1 MMPRILV
8 IDDDAA
14 IAELVAVNLE
24 MAGYES
30 PRPKTDL
37 RSGTSHTIAARPN
50 HARPDVA

>member
-24 MAGYES
+24 MAGYEV
-30 PRPKTDL
+30 TQ
-37 RSGTSHTIAARPN
+37 AE
-50 HARPDVA
+50 